1 MENLSAREQEE
12 DDYSE
17 IGSST
22 GEAESHLWENK
33 PYSEDDLW
41 YLKAD
46 EALDIV
52 NPNCDS
58 HSLASTSS
66 VCHDQQLMFNINQLI
81 VTVEAGQGNNTLPMI
96 LLESKLTGEVR
107 NWSGRLSVSASTQ
120 MEMAYYNSK
129 FALWE
134 PVIEPIGN
142 CQFERPNK
150 DIPVQV
156 TSPTL
161 GRLSTTDGPWT
172 FATRVTVHT
181 TSAPVCCLP
190 TLLWTSQTASSA
202 RRICHL

>member
-1 MENLSAREQEE
+1 MLGLHYLYLYFSINFNHLVFNVSPASIYILYNSYQTFMENLSAREQEE

-134 PVIEPIGN
+134 PVIEPIG
-142 CQFERPNK
+142 
-150 DIPVQV
+150 
-156 TSPTL
+156 
-161 GRLSTTDGPWT
+161 RL
-172 FATRVTVHT
+172 
-181 TSAPVCCLP
+181 
-190 TLLWTSQTASSA
+190 
-202 RRICHL
+202 